1 MGSELRP
8 HRLFWSP
15 EAVAETALAWPS
27 SRSIT
32 IGSAAATLQVA
43 IAGAVMMGGVGEPH
57 PTWASYLADAA
68 RAGVV
73 FAILSVLIFLPTLV
87 ILLLVHWLDGSRSTL
102 IRSMSVVGLS
112 HLSILPLAVCGAPGV
127 CLRRW
132 RSRPSGSAPG
142 RRASRRG
149 WSRHRGAGRFA
160 VLDRDR
166 GRAAA
171 DDGVPGERGGDTAGR
186 AVAAAVPVVLVSA
199 ARDRFGIAVRSVARS
214 TTGRRWSELR
224 TA

>member
-112 HLSILPLAVCGAPGV
+112 HLSILPLAVLWCPWGLFAQMAKPSFGFGPGAAGKPAWVESTFVALVGSPFWIVIGV
-127 CLRRW
+127 ALLLTMVF
-132 RSRPSGSAPG
+132 
-142 RRASRRG
+142 RAN
-149 WSRHRGAGRFA
+149 
-160 VLDRDR
+160 
-166 GRAAA
+166 
-171 DDGVPGERGGDTAGR
+171 
-186 AVAAAVPVVLVSA
+186 AAVT
-199 ARDRFGIAVRSVARS
+199 RRVARS
-214 TTGRRWSELR
+214 PLR
-224 TA
+224 CRSCSYPLLGIDSDRCPECGEINDRASME